1 MKEINSADTYHI
13 ATGTTV
19 DSVIVNALNSLSYA
33 AYVSGGVIEYNQ
45 PVDLAATT
53 ARMHVRD
60 KIDSVDTI
68 LELTT
73 ENGGIVIDNVAKTI
87 TLVIGAIATAAL
99 TFSSAVYSL
108 ELIKGTEV
116 TPFATGT
123 LSLIKDATR

>member
-1 MKEINSADTYHI
+1 MYR
-13 ATGTTV
+13 V
-19 DSVIVNALNSLSYA
+19 
-33 AYVSGGVIEYNQ
+33 EYNQ

-60 KIDSVDTI
+60 KIDSADTI

-116 TPFATGT
+116 IPFATGT